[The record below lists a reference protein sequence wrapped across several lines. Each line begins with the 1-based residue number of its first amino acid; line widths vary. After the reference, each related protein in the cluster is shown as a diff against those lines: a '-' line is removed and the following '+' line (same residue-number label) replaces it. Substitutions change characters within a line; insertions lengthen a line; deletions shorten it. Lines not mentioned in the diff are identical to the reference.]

1 MHRSLIFF
9 YLLISF
15 ILGIFAGSFFN
26 ISQSLVLAL
35 ALISVVLIALFYRRG
50 SKLLNVKVALVAF
63 LTLSFVLGIL
73 RFNTV
78 SSRQNI
84 LSRLPEASRQVIDP
98 EGKQPIK
105 VSIIGYI
112 DSEPEVRENSQ
123 RFIFYTKWLESS
135 SQVIQTE
142 ERVLVTTKLYPEYS
156 YGQKLSIL
164 GELKEP
170 ENFDDFDYK
179 SYLAKDSIFTTVSF
193 PEIKE
198 ESFYL
203 SFLESLKAKVF
214 TGIFYAKG
222 LFQDSI
228 RKTIPEPNAGFIE
241 GILVGER
248 SQIPEDLSE
257 SFSRT
262 STSHILAVSG
272 YNITIIAMIISWFLL
287 LFFRRPTAF
296 WFSIIGVVV
305 FTILTGAQASV
316 VRSAIMGI
324 LVLLAQR
331 EGRLSDPRNAI
342 ALTAAVMIFLNPRIL
357 RHDIGFQ
364 LSFMATLGL
373 IYAAPIIEKYS
384 KRLPNI
390 FSFRETLVATGSAQL
405 LVLPLLLFYFNNL
418 SLVSLPTN
426 ILILPVIPF
435 AMLTG
440 FISGIAGMILPFLGQ
455 IVGYFA
461 WLLTAFQ
468 IYAVKLFSTPSWAV
482 FSVNFSW
489 YMIIVSYL
497 AIIVLLKKLNR
508 ADKKTA

>member
-15 ILGIFAGSFFN
+15 ILGVFAGSFFN
-26 ISQSLVLAL
+26 ISQSLVLTL
-35 ALISVVLIALFYRRG
+35 ALISGILIVLFYRKG
-50 SKLLNVKVALVAF
+50 SKMLNVRIALIAF
-63 LTLSFVLGIL
+63 LTLFFVLGAL
-73 RFNTV
+73 RFNTI
-78 SSRQNI
+78 SSRQNV
-84 LSRLPEASRQVIDP
+84 LSKLPEASNQVIDP
-98 EGKQPIK
+98 EGKHPIR

-112 DSEPEVRENSQ
+112 DSEPEINGNSQ
-123 RFIFYTKWLESS
+123 RLVLFAKWLEAG
-135 SQVIQTE
+135 SQVIQAD
-142 ERVLVTTKLYPEYS
+142 ERVLVTTKLYPEYH
-156 YGQKLSIL
+156 YGQKLNIF

-170 ENFDDFDYK
+170 QNFDDFDYR
-179 SYLAKDSIFTTVSF
+179 SYLAKDKIFTTMGF

-198 ESFYL
+198 ENFKL
-203 SFLESLKAKVF
+203 SFFENLKTKIF
-214 TGIFYAKG
+214 GGIFYAKG
-222 LFQDSI
+222 LFQNSI

-248 SQIPEDLSE
+248 SQIPENLKE
-257 SFSRT
+257 AFSRT

-272 YNITIIAMIISWFLL
+272 YNITIIAMIISWFFL

-296 WFSIIGVVV
+296 WFSVIGVAI
-305 FTILTGAQASV
+305 FTVLTGAQASV
-316 VRSAIMGI
+316 IRSAIMGI
-324 LVLLAQR
+324 LVLLAQK

-342 ALTAAVMIFLNPRIL
+342 ALTAAVMIFINPRIL

-364 LSFMATLGL
+364 LSFAATLGL
-373 IYAAPIIEKYS
+373 IYASPIIEKYF

-390 FSFRETLVATGSAQL
+390 FSFRETLVATSSAQL

-426 ILILPVIPF
+426 ILILPIIPF

-440 FISGIAGMILPFLGQ
+440 FISGLLGMVLPFLGQ
-455 IVGYFA
+455 LVGYFA

-468 IYAVKLFSTPSWAV
+468 IYIVKLFSVPSWAI

-489 YMIIVSYL
+489 YSVAISYL
-497 AIIVLLKKLNR
+497 AIIISLRKLNNANR
-508 ADKKTA
+508 KTT